1 MSVKKHLADIT
12 AALADTSIRPVKPRG
27 SGSIGAPV
35 QLAQFS
41 AGYQQLEAELERRR
55 ASEGRAL
62 QVALNDL
69 QPSPFQTG
77 GIQDERVQALVRHLS
92 ENRLNTPIVIRRG
105 LQGDGYEIIAGHHR
119 VAAYR
124 QLGRAQIEAVLLDV
138 DDAEARALVFFDNL
152 MAPDLSDYHK
162 YLGFAQLKKATGMTV
177 EALARKSG
185 VSKSQIASLLS
196 FERLP
201 TEALALIEQAPH
213 TVGAKL
219 AEELGKWAQER
230 PQAVTQAVQQVV
242 QGQLKQAQALNWV
255 TGAVRERAQADAPVV
270 IRRGRQLFAQLQ
282 GRGAQLTLKFASET
296 HRQQLQDRMEQWLR
310 EQANQAD
317 V

>member
-1 MSVKKHLADIT
+1 M
-12 AALADTSIRPVKPRG
+12 
-27 SGSIGAPV
+27 
-35 QLAQFS
+35 
-41 AGYQQLEAELERRR
+41 
-55 ASEGRAL
+55 
-62 QVALNDL
+62 
-69 QPSPFQTG
+69 
-77 GIQDERVQALVRHLS
+77 
-92 ENRLNTPIVIRRG
+92 
-105 LQGDGYEIIAGHHR
+105 
-119 VAAYR
+119 
-124 QLGRAQIEAVLLDV
+124 LDV
-138 DDAEARALVFFDNL
+138 EDEEARALVFFDNL

-162 YLGFAQLKKATGMTV
+162 YLGFSQLKKATGMTV

-201 TEALALIEQAPH
+201 ADALTLIEQAPH
-213 TVGAKL
+213 MVGAKL
-219 AEELGKWAQER
+219 AEELGKWSQER
-230 PQAVTQAVQQVV
+230 PQAVTQAVQKVV